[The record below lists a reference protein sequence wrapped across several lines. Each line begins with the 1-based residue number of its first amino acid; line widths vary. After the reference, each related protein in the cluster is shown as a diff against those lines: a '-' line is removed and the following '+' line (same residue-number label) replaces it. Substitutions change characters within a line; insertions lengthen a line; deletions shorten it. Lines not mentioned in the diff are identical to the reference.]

1 MGILEMMLVMKLCLL
16 LSLVMLGQSK
26 PGPKPK
32 PEPKPKPGPFNS
44 ILDQFFRPSP
54 QRPSP
59 CHQWPLPC
67 QPQPPPCQPW
77 SRPCQ
82 QPRPPQP
89 YFDYNGQEVMCRCRS
104 VVNSC
109 RTTGS
114 CVVDCNAMCR
124 DLKWGKVAG
133 VCTSRTPCMPSSV
146 IPLSG
151 GR

>member
-59 CHQWPLPC
+59 C
-67 QPQPPPCQPW
+67 
-77 SRPCQ
+77 Q

-89 YFDYNGQEVMCRCRS
+89 YFDYSGQEVPCRCRS

-109 RTTGS
+109 RMTGS
-114 CVVDCNAMCR
+114 CVVDCNARCR

-133 VCTSRTPCMPSSV
+133 VCTSRTACMPTSV

>member
-16 LSLVMLGQSK
+16 FSLVMLGQSK

-67 QPQPPPCQPW
+67 QPQPYPDYYG
-77 SRPCQ
+77 Q
-82 QPRPPQP
+82 Q
-89 YFDYNGQEVMCRCRS
+89 VMCRCRS
-104 VVNSC
+104 AVNSC
-109 RTTGS
+109 RMTGS
-114 CVVDCNAMCR
+114 CLVDCNAMCR

-133 VCTSRTPCMPSSV
+133 VCTSRTACISTSV

-151 GR
+151 GRWGQNQNQAKQISGKEL

>member
-67 QPQPPPCQPW
+67 QPQ
-77 SRPCQ
+77 
-82 QPRPPQP
+82 RPPQWPMPMPQP
-89 YFDYNGQEVMCRCRS
+89 YPDYNGQQVMCRCRS
-104 VVNSC
+104 AVNSC
-109 RTTGS
+109 RMTAS

-124 DLKWGKVAG
+124 
-133 VCTSRTPCMPSSV
+133 
-146 IPLSG
+146 
-151 GR
+151 